1 MIKKRSLLLAL
12 LSLFVLNGCMSDP
25 ASEKNSFSVEDNPQL
40 SVATFAGGCFWCIEA
55 GFEKL
60 PGVKE
65 AISGF
70 SGGRL
75 GNPTYKQVS
84 SGRTKHTESVQV
96 YYNPK
101 EISYEA
107 LVEAYWRQ
115 IDPTDA
121 DGSFVDRGKQ
131 YRPAIFYHDELQRQ
145 VVEKSLKSLIES
157 KRFQK
162 EIVVEVSIFNKFFPA
177 EAYHQN
183 YYKENPVRYNYYRH
197 NSGRDQ
203 FLEKVWGD
211 DLKINTADYT
221 ASIKATYS
229 KPDDTALKQSLSRL
243 QYDVTQ
249 KDATEPPYKNS
260 YWDEKREGI
269 YIDIASGEPLFSSKD
284 KYDSKTGWP
293 SFSRS
298 LVTGN
303 IVKHNDYTMLFK
315 RVELRSRYGDSHL
328 GHLFTDGPQPT
339 GLRYC
344 INSASLKF
352 VPKAQLSEA
361 GYAEFEALFN

>member
-1 MIKKRSLLLAL
+1 
-12 LSLFVLNGCMSDP
+12 MSDSD
-25 ASEKNSFSVEDNPQL
+25 SEQQRFSTDANPQL
-40 SVATFAGGCFWCIEA
+40 SVATFAGGCFWCVEA
-55 GFEKL
+55 DFEKL

-70 SGGRL
+70 SGGL
-75 GNPTYKQVS
+75 LENPTYKQVS

-96 YYNPK
+96 YYDPK
-101 EISYEA
+101 VISYEA

-121 DGSFVDRGKQ
+121 GGSFVDRGKQ
-131 YRPAIFYHDELQRQ
+131 YRPVIFYHDELQRQ

-162 EIVVEVSIFNKFFPA
+162 PIVVEGVIFNKFFPA

-183 YYKENPVRYNYYRH
+183 YYKENPVRYNYYRN

-203 FLEKVWGD
+203 FLERVWGD
-211 DLKINTADYT
+211 DLKINTADYR
-221 ASIKATYS
+221 AAIKATYS
-229 KPDDTALKQSLSRL
+229 KPDDSTLKQSLSRL
-243 QYDVTQ
+243 QYEVTQ
-249 KDATEPPYKNS
+249 KEATEPAYKNE
-260 YWDEKREGI
+260 YWDQKKEGI
-269 YIDIASGEPLFSSKD
+269 YVDIVSGEPLFSSID

-298 LVTGN
+298 LVADH
-303 IVKHNDYTMLFK
+303 IVKRNDYTILFR

-344 INSASLKF
+344 INSAALKF
-352 VPKAQLSEA
+352 IPKAQLNEA
-361 GYAEFEALFN
+361 GYAEFEALFKTNPLLRHQ